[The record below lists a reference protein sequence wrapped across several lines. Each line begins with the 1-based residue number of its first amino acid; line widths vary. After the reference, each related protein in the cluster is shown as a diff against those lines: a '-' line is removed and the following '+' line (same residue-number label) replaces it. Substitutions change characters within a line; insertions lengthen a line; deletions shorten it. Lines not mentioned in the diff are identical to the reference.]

1 MTTCGRRIVTAAL
14 GAALLVV
21 AMATGQANADPAS
34 SPTVPRTVLAIHIHT
49 EGGLGNETFDAAI
62 REALGQRPDLGVDY
76 FQEYLTVFR
85 LGSQDASEA
94 LRDSIRRKYKGRR
107 IDVVLANGTP
117 AREFALRHRDE
128 LFPGTP
134 ILFSG
139 VGTPPAGERH
149 AGISGVDIGGGFR
162 ESLELALRL
171 HPETRRVYV
180 LVGAMEGRYVAMV
193 RPALEPMADRVQ
205 ISYLADLSVP
215 DLLTAVRQV
224 PRDSVILLVEYR
236 QDTPGPFLT
245 PEQIGRLI
253 ADASPVPVY
262 GVLESHIGLGIV
274 GGVVRPYR
282 GAGPQ
287 IARMMTQ
294 VLDGTRVDTIPVER
308 LSFVP
313 LFDWR
318 QLQRWRIAESSLP
331 DGAVVN
337 YREPTAW
344 ERYRWPIVGTA
355 TLVTAQMATIA
366 GLLVHRNRRR
376 RAESALRRSEERYAL
391 ATSAGGVG
399 VWDLDLLTRQ
409 MYVDGVLATALGYG
423 PEGLRT
429 SVEEWVRFI
438 HPDDLPRVQA
448 RSRDV
453 LEGRSPGLEIEH
465 RLRHRDGSQRWFLM
479 RGSAVGG
486 NGRPERII
494 GTNTDITARKESEA
508 HVQRVQSE
516 LARVSRIS
524 ALGAFAASIAHE
536 VRQPLT
542 AILSSAAAAR
552 RFLAQGSMED
562 AHDALTSVLEAG
574 RHADAVIERNRALFS
589 THTVSREPVD
599 LNAIV
604 ADAMV
609 LANGRLAA
617 AQVTVTL
624 TLQPD
629 LPSIDGDPIELRQVL
644 LNLMINATEA
654 LEGVPPARRQLGIV
668 TRHSAP
674 GEVTIAVRDT
684 GIGLAHVD
692 RARLFSLSYTTKPT
706 GTGVGLS
713 ISRTIIEAHGGT
725 IHAEENSD
733 GGATFTFGLP
743 TRSVEARLPMRWRS
757 EADHEVAVEH
767 GSIGTDHEG
776 QRECADR

>member
-1 MTTCGRRIVTAAL
+1 MTAVFLVAAT
-14 GAALLVV
+14 VV
-21 AMATGQANADPAS
+21 ERAEAQPS
-34 SPTVPRTVLAIHIHT
+34 EPPTTPRTVVAIHIHT
-49 EGGLGNETFDAAI
+49 EGGLGNEMFDAAI
-62 REALGQRPDLGVDY
+62 RDALGQRPDLGVDY

-85 LGSQDASEA
+85 LGSHDASEA

-117 AREFALRHRDE
+117 AREFVLRHRDD

-139 VGTPPAGERH
+139 VGAPPDEERRRGG
-149 AGISGVDIGGGFR
+149 GISGVDIGGGFR

-180 LVGAMEGRYVAMV
+180 LVGAMDGRYVNMV

-215 DLLTAVRQV
+215 DLIAAVRRV
-224 PRDSVILLVEYR
+224 PRDGLILLVEYR
-236 QDTPGPFLT
+236 QDSPGPFLT

-262 GVLESHIGLGIV
+262 GVLESHVGLGLV

-287 IARMMTQ
+287 IARMMTR
-294 VLDGTRVDTIPVER
+294 VLDGTRVETIPIER
-308 LSFVP
+308 LGFVP

-331 DGAVVN
+331 EGAVVRF
-337 YREPTAW
+337 REPTAW

-355 TLVTAQMATIA
+355 TLVTVQMATIA

-399 VWDLDLLTRQ
+399 VWDLDVATGQL
-409 MYVDGVLATALGYG
+409 YVDGGLATALGYG

-429 SVEEWVRFI
+429 TVEEWMRFI
-438 HPDDLPRVQA
+438 HADDLPRVRS

-453 LEGRSPGLEIEH
+453 VEGRAPALEIEH

-479 RGSAVGG
+479 RGSAVGEA
-486 NGRPERII
+486 GRPERII

-508 HVQRVQSE
+508 HVQRLQAE
-516 LARVSRIS
+516 LSRVSRIS

-542 AILSSAAAAR
+542 AIISSAAAAG
-552 RFLAQGSMED
+552 RFLAQGAIDD
-562 AHDALTSVLEAG
+562 AHEALASVLDAG

-589 THTVSREPVD
+589 THTVSRDLVD
-599 LNAIV
+599 LNAV
-604 ADAMV
+604 VGDAMV

-617 AQVTVTL
+617 AQVAISL

-629 LPSIDGDPIELRQVL
+629 LPPVEGDAIELQQVL
-644 LNLMINATEA
+644 LNLVANAADA
-654 LEGVPPARRQLGIV
+654 LEGLPPARRRLAII
-668 TRHSAP
+668 TWHAPP
-674 GEVTIAVRDT
+674 GEVRVAVRDT

-692 RARLFSLSYTTKPT
+692 RTRLFSLSYTTKPS

-725 IHAEENSD
+725 IHAEQNRE
-733 GGATFTFGLP
+733 GGATFTFHLP
-743 TRSVEARLPMRWRS
+743 IPDVESRRRTGRWS
-757 EADHEVAVEH
+757 ETDHEVAVEH
-767 GSIGTDHEG
+767 GAAGADHQG
-776 QRECADR
+776 QRERADR